1 VLALGLPEFSALA
14 IVSAFTL
21 AATGSLNTVI
31 HLTSIDQFLTTAY
44 GRTLTMKISLFLLM
58 VLISAYHAFVLRPR
72 LSQALTEPSTHAHR
86 VVVEAEEVVVSV
98 GGSTRADTTTMG
110 PSNQEGRGT
119 ARGSGSEVAPRIQQL
134 GGRLEGW
141 LRREALLGCAVL
153 LCVALLAAFAGSLAT
168 TPTGA
173 AAPSASSGAYVKTQ
187 TAGGY
192 VITLT
197 VSPAKFG
204 TNTFTV
210 KVLSAQGQPVTNAEV
225 LLQNTMVEMDMGVE
239 YTQLKPDPSLPPG
252 TYTGQSDLT
261 MGGHWNILV
270 KVLPPQAPQFVTTTF
285 TIPVTY

>member
-1 VLALGLPEFSALA
+1 
-14 IVSAFTL
+14 
-21 AATGSLNTVI
+21 
-31 HLTSIDQFLTTAY
+31 LTI
-44 GRTLTMKISLFLLM
+44 KISLFLLM

-72 LSQALTEPSTHAHR
+72 LAQALTEQGAHASR
-86 VVVEAEEVVVSV
+86 AMVEAEEVVASV
-98 GGSTRADTTTMG
+98 VGSARADTTTMS
-110 PSNQEGRGT
+110 PSAQKDRETGRESAG
-119 ARGSGSEVAPRIQQL
+119 EVAPLIQRL

-168 TPTGA
+168 TPAGVT
-173 AAPSASSGAYVKTQ
+173 APSTSNGAFVKTQ
-187 TAGGY
+187 TADGY
-192 VITLT
+192 AITLT

-225 LLQNTMVEMDMGVE
+225 LLQDTMVEMDMGVE
-239 YTQLKPDPSLPPG
+239 YAQLKPDPSLPPG

-270 KVLPPQAPQFVTTTF
+270 KVLPPQAAQFVTTTF